1 MCRDGVRGQGSAA
14 ANRAGDELAG
24 SDTASHEDAVGEL
37 ETRERGFRILGIH
50 DPEET
55 EHSPA
60 TGQSFYAAV
69 AEPESNAK
77 DSGPGARVNGRAAE
91 RAKM

>member
-1 MCRDGVRGQGSAA
+1 
-14 ANRAGDELAG
+14 
-24 SDTASHEDAVGEL
+24 
-37 ETRERGFRILGIH
+37 
-50 DPEET
+50 
-55 EHSPA
+55 
-60 TGQSFYAAV
+60 V